1 MWGQDFILPPA
12 FWPAF
17 SGPLHDAGQKRAQ
30 RAPRQDEILAPLMSR
45 APFFPESLSGNPPTL
60 I

>member
-17 SGPLHDAGQKRAQ
+17 FEPPRNAGLKPGNAGQKPGGR
-30 RAPRQDEILAPLMSR
+30 MKS
-45 APFFPESLSGNPPTL
+45 
-60 I
+60 

>member
-17 SGPLHDAGQKRAQ
+17 FGPPSAAGQKRA
-30 RAPRQDEILAPLMSR
+30 RQDEIPT
-45 APFFPESLSGNPPTL
+45 PLSGGARQ
-60 I
+60 

>member
-17 SGPLHDAGQKRAQ
+17 FALSRAQ
-30 RAPRQDEILAPLMSR
+30 TPPYPLAL
-45 APFFPESLSGNPPTL
+45 T
-60 I
+60 